1 MMITKSISKKLILIF
16 FLSIIYPQSHNHMQI
31 NLFAN
36 SDNLHF
42 LHKNKGGLYT
52 SNEIK
57 NNIAFTHL
65 IAPENIKW
73 INMKVLWRL
82 DKDKIDLY
90 EFSNV
95 LNFEK
100 GALKIGS
107 FHPEVLYE
115 NNKFSSG
122 SMVFSNNARK
132 INGISVTSKWYNF
145 YDFFYYK
152 AELFHGKFPKQYG
165 YSGGPYLHYKSVLIK
180 KQFNESSLGFSIQHA
195 VQYGGYNKY
204 NEKIPSSWKNYVDVF
219 FVSAG
224 DASQPGIDQTYKAG
238 NGLGSFVLFFEKENT
253 EIYFEHFFDDKSGVK
268 TRNFGDGLLGMNFSS
283 DKFNVN
289 LELIN
294 TRKQSG
300 NQHPPGV
307 DSYYY
312 HQVYEFGWS
321 NKDMTIGNS
330 FIYPNSNRKLVYN
343 IALESIFRNFD
354 VITRYA
360 FAKVYI
366 PYQDKNQNQP
376 VENYTKIISTD
387 NYILLG
393 VNYKHKNKNITSFQF
408 SKENDLTNFQVSYLM
423 KF

>member
-1 MMITKSISKKLILIF
+1 MIIKYISKKIIVIF

-52 SNEIK
+52 SNEMN
-57 NNIAFTHL
+57 NNIAFSHL
-65 IAPENIKW
+65 IAPENSKW

-90 EFSNV
+90 EFSSI
-95 LNFEK
+95 LNFDRAE
-100 GALKIGS
+100 LKIGS
-107 FHPEVLYE
+107 FYPAVLYE

-132 INGISVTSKWYNF
+132 IKGVSASSKWYNF
-145 YDFFYYK
+145 YDFFEYK
-152 AELFHGKFPKQYG
+152 AELFHGRFPKQRG

-180 KQFNESSLGFSIQHA
+180 KQFNESSLGFSLQHA
-195 VQYGGYNKY
+195 VQYGGYNQF
-204 NEKIPSSWKNYVDVF
+204 NEKIPTSWENYIDVF
-219 FVSAG
+219 FARAG
-224 DASQPGIDQTYKAG
+224 DASQPDQDQVYKAG
-238 NGLGSFVLFFEKENT
+238 NGLGSFVLFFEKKNT

-268 TRNFGDGLLGMNFSS
+268 TRNFGDGLLGISFSS
-283 DKFNVN
+283 DKFNAN
-289 LELIN
+289 FELIN

-312 HQVYEFGWS
+312 NGVYEFGWS

-343 IALESIFRNFD
+343 IALESMFKNFD
-354 VITRYA
+354 IITRYA

-376 VENYTKIISTD
+376 VENHREVISTD

-393 VNYKHKNKNITSFQF
+393 VNYKQKNQNIISFQF
-408 SKENDLTNFQVSYLM
+408 SKENDLTNFQLSYLI